1 MDIDTFIHEAIFG
14 EKEQHRIFYYLMW
27 ENLQEVGYVITDE
40 SGYEIDSVFKAVA
53 LQNLVGE
60 FAYRLYDT
68 VNETGYEDVLEYLG
82 TLAIG
87 EDDILQYCENDPEI
101 LVEPEDF
108 ELTVKNALDTITERT
123 ADKLLEEFSADD
135 LLTTCLPPLMTL
147 SKTLPTSLRTRTNFR
162 PLWTPTQ
169 TSWTTIKRN
178 TRLLCAGWKAVWS
191 AERMTN
197 IYTKRDLDSGPFCF
211 VSSVIY
217 CSCFHCR
224 LCSRQRVAAGQ
235 SRPSRQT
242 WRRSCA
248 PFLPWYNHC
257 CNNR

>member
-87 EDDILQYCENDPEI
+87 EDDILQYCEND
-101 LVEPEDF
+101 
-108 ELTVKNALDTITERT
+108 
-123 ADKLLEEFSADD
+123 
-135 LLTTCLPPLMTL
+135 
-147 SKTLPTSLRTRTNFR
+147 
-162 PLWTPTQ
+162 
-169 TSWTTIKRN
+169 
-178 TRLLCAGWKAVWS
+178 
-191 AERMTN
+191 
-197 IYTKRDLDSGPFCF
+197 
-211 VSSVIY
+211 
-217 CSCFHCR
+217 
-224 LCSRQRVAAGQ
+224 
-235 SRPSRQT
+235 
-242 WRRSCA
+242 
-248 PFLPWYNHC
+248 
-257 CNNR
+257 

>member
-1 MDIDTFIHEAIFG
+1 MDIDTFINEAKFG
-14 EKEQHRIFYYLMW
+14 EKEQHRIFYYLMC
-27 ENLQEVGYVITDE
+27 ENLQEAGYVITDE

-60 FAYRLYDT
+60 CAYRLYDT

-135 LLTTCLPPLMTL
+135 LFDYLFTATYDYAEDLTYEFEDTDEFQAFVDSNADQLDNYKEEYP
-147 SKTLPTSLRTRTNFR
+147 
-162 PLWTPTQ
+162 
-169 TSWTTIKRN
+169 
-178 TRLLCAGWKAVWS
+178 AVMRWV
-191 AERMTN
+191 EGGMV
-197 IYTKRDLDSGPFCF
+197 C
-211 VSSVIY
+211 
-217 CSCFHCR
+217 
-224 LCSRQRVAAGQ
+224 
-235 SRPSRQT
+235 
-242 WRRSCA
+242 
-248 PFLPWYNHC
+248 
-257 CNNR
+257 

>member
-135 LLTTCLPPLMTL
+135 LFDYLFNDKYLYKKGPGFRSLLLCIVCYLLFLFP
-147 SKTLPTSLRTRTNFR
+147 LPTLFPAACSCWAISAKPADMAEIMRT
-162 PLWTPTQ
+162 
-169 TSWTTIKRN
+169 
-178 TRLLCAGWKAVWS
+178 
-191 AERMTN
+191 
-197 IYTKRDLDSGPFCF
+197 
-211 VSSVIY
+211 VSSLV
-217 CSCFHCR
+217 
-224 LCSRQRVAAGQ
+224 
-235 SRPSRQT
+235 
-242 WRRSCA
+242 
-248 PFLPWYNHC
+248 
-257 CNNR
+257 

>member
-87 EDDILQYCENDPEI
+87 HRAQQGSRLGLHLI
-101 LVEPEDF
+101 
-108 ELTVKNALDTITERT
+108 KNQ
-123 ADKLLEEFSADD
+123 
-135 LLTTCLPPLMTL
+135 C
-147 SKTLPTSLRTRTNFR
+147 
-162 PLWTPTQ
+162 
-169 TSWTTIKRN
+169 
-178 TRLLCAGWKAVWS
+178 V
-191 AERMTN
+191 
-197 IYTKRDLDSGPFCF
+197 
-211 VSSVIY
+211 VIE
-217 CSCFHCR
+217 
-224 LCSRQRVAAGQ
+224 
-235 SRPSRQT
+235 
-242 WRRSCA
+242 
-248 PFLPWYNHC
+248 
-257 CNNR
+257 

>member
-135 LLTTCLPPLMTL
+135 LFDYLFTATYDFEQDFTYEFEDADEFQAFVDSNADQLDNYKEEYP
-147 SKTLPTSLRTRTNFR
+147 
-162 PLWTPTQ
+162 
-169 TSWTTIKRN
+169 
-178 TRLLCAGWKAVWS
+178 AVMRWV
-191 AERMTN
+191 EGGMV
-197 IYTKRDLDSGPFCF
+197 C
-211 VSSVIY
+211 
-217 CSCFHCR
+217 
-224 LCSRQRVAAGQ
+224 
-235 SRPSRQT
+235 
-242 WRRSCA
+242 
-248 PFLPWYNHC
+248 
-257 CNNR
+257 

>member
-101 LVEPEDF
+101 LVEPKDF

-135 LLTTCLPPLMTL
+135 LFDYLFTATYDFEQGFTYEFEDTEEFQAFVDSNADQLDNYKEEYP
-147 SKTLPTSLRTRTNFR
+147 
-162 PLWTPTQ
+162 
-169 TSWTTIKRN
+169 
-178 TRLLCAGWKAVWS
+178 AVMRWV
-191 AERMTN
+191 EGGMV
-197 IYTKRDLDSGPFCF
+197 C
-211 VSSVIY
+211 
-217 CSCFHCR
+217 
-224 LCSRQRVAAGQ
+224 
-235 SRPSRQT
+235 
-242 WRRSCA
+242 
-248 PFLPWYNHC
+248 
-257 CNNR
+257 

>member
-68 VNETGYEDVLEYLG
+68 VNETGYENVLEYLG

-123 ADKLLEEFSADD
+123 ADKLLEEFSA
-135 LLTTCLPPLMTL
+135 
-147 SKTLPTSLRTRTNFR
+147 
-162 PLWTPTQ
+162 
-169 TSWTTIKRN
+169 
-178 TRLLCAGWKAVWS
+178 
-191 AERMTN
+191 ERMTN
-197 IYTKRDLDSGPFCF
+197 YLYKKGPGFRSLLLCIVCYLLF
-211 VSSVIY
+211 LFPLPTLFPAACSCWAISAKPADMAEIMRTVSSLV
-217 CSCFHCR
+217 
-224 LCSRQRVAAGQ
+224 
-235 SRPSRQT
+235 
-242 WRRSCA
+242 
-248 PFLPWYNHC
+248 
-257 CNNR
+257 

>member
-123 ADKLLEEFSADD
+123 ADKLLEEFSVYRH
-135 LLTTCLPPLMTL
+135 L
-147 SKTLPTSLRTRTNFR
+147 
-162 PLWTPTQ
+162 
-169 TSWTTIKRN
+169 
-178 TRLLCAGWKAVWS
+178 
-191 AERMTN
+191 
-197 IYTKRDLDSGPFCF
+197 
-211 VSSVIY
+211 
-217 CSCFHCR
+217 
-224 LCSRQRVAAGQ
+224 
-235 SRPSRQT
+235 
-242 WRRSCA
+242 
-248 PFLPWYNHC
+248 
-257 CNNR
+257 

>member
-135 LLTTCLPPLMTL
+135 LFDYLFTGTYDFEQDFTYEFEDTDEFQAFVDSNADQLDNYKEEYP
-147 SKTLPTSLRTRTNFR
+147 
-162 PLWTPTQ
+162 
-169 TSWTTIKRN
+169 
-178 TRLLCAGWKAVWS
+178 AVMRWV
-191 AERMTN
+191 EGGMV
-197 IYTKRDLDSGPFCF
+197 C
-211 VSSVIY
+211 
-217 CSCFHCR
+217 
-224 LCSRQRVAAGQ
+224 
-235 SRPSRQT
+235 
-242 WRRSCA
+242 
-248 PFLPWYNHC
+248 
-257 CNNR
+257 

>member
-135 LLTTCLPPLMTL
+135 LFDYLFTATYDFEEAFTYEFEDTDEFQAFVDSNADQLDNYKEEYP
-147 SKTLPTSLRTRTNFR
+147 
-162 PLWTPTQ
+162 
-169 TSWTTIKRN
+169 
-178 TRLLCAGWKAVWS
+178 AVMRWV
-191 AERMTN
+191 EGGMV
-197 IYTKRDLDSGPFCF
+197 C
-211 VSSVIY
+211 
-217 CSCFHCR
+217 
-224 LCSRQRVAAGQ
+224 
-235 SRPSRQT
+235 
-242 WRRSCA
+242 
-248 PFLPWYNHC
+248 
-257 CNNR
+257 

>member
-14 EKEQHRIFYYLMW
+14 EKEQHRIFYYLMR

-135 LLTTCLPPLMTL
+135 LFDYLFTATYAFEQDFTYEFEDTDEFQAFVDSNADQLDNYKEEYP
-147 SKTLPTSLRTRTNFR
+147 
-162 PLWTPTQ
+162 
-169 TSWTTIKRN
+169 
-178 TRLLCAGWKAVWS
+178 AVMRWV
-191 AERMTN
+191 EGGMV
-197 IYTKRDLDSGPFCF
+197 C
-211 VSSVIY
+211 
-217 CSCFHCR
+217 
-224 LCSRQRVAAGQ
+224 
-235 SRPSRQT
+235 
-242 WRRSCA
+242 
-248 PFLPWYNHC
+248 
-257 CNNR
+257 

>member
-135 LLTTCLPPLMTL
+135 LFDYLFTATYDFEQDFTYEVEDTDEFQAFVDSNADQLDNYKEEYP
-147 SKTLPTSLRTRTNFR
+147 
-162 PLWTPTQ
+162 
-169 TSWTTIKRN
+169 
-178 TRLLCAGWKAVWS
+178 AVMRWV
-191 AERMTN
+191 EGGMV
-197 IYTKRDLDSGPFCF
+197 C
-211 VSSVIY
+211 
-217 CSCFHCR
+217 
-224 LCSRQRVAAGQ
+224 
-235 SRPSRQT
+235 
-242 WRRSCA
+242 
-248 PFLPWYNHC
+248 
-257 CNNR
+257 

>member
-135 LLTTCLPPLMTL
+135 LFDFLFTATYDFEQDFTYEFEDTDEFQAFVDSNADQLDNYKEEYP
-147 SKTLPTSLRTRTNFR
+147 
-162 PLWTPTQ
+162 
-169 TSWTTIKRN
+169 
-178 TRLLCAGWKAVWS
+178 AVMRWV
-191 AERMTN
+191 EGGMV
-197 IYTKRDLDSGPFCF
+197 C
-211 VSSVIY
+211 
-217 CSCFHCR
+217 
-224 LCSRQRVAAGQ
+224 
-235 SRPSRQT
+235 
-242 WRRSCA
+242 
-248 PFLPWYNHC
+248 
-257 CNNR
+257 

>member
-123 ADKLLEEFSADD
+123 ADKLLEEQDFTYEFEDTEEFQAFVDSNADQLD
-135 LLTTCLPPLMTL
+135 NYKEEYP
-147 SKTLPTSLRTRTNFR
+147 
-162 PLWTPTQ
+162 
-169 TSWTTIKRN
+169 
-178 TRLLCAGWKAVWS
+178 AVMRWV
-191 AERMTN
+191 EGGMV
-197 IYTKRDLDSGPFCF
+197 C
-211 VSSVIY
+211 
-217 CSCFHCR
+217 
-224 LCSRQRVAAGQ
+224 
-235 SRPSRQT
+235 
-242 WRRSCA
+242 
-248 PFLPWYNHC
+248 
-257 CNNR
+257 

>member
-1 MDIDTFIHEAIFG
+1 
-14 EKEQHRIFYYLMW
+14 MW

-87 EDDILQYCENDPEI
+87 EDDILQYCENDPKI

-135 LLTTCLPPLMTL
+135 LFDYLFTATYDFEQDFTYEFEDTDEFQAFVDSNADQLDNYKEEYP
-147 SKTLPTSLRTRTNFR
+147 
-162 PLWTPTQ
+162 
-169 TSWTTIKRN
+169 
-178 TRLLCAGWKAVWS
+178 AVMRWV
-191 AERMTN
+191 E
-197 IYTKRDLDSGPFCF
+197 SGMVC
-211 VSSVIY
+211 
-217 CSCFHCR
+217 
-224 LCSRQRVAAGQ
+224 
-235 SRPSRQT
+235 
-242 WRRSCA
+242 
-248 PFLPWYNHC
+248 
-257 CNNR
+257 

>member
-82 TLAIG
+82 TLAIC

-101 LVEPEDF
+101 LVESEDF

-135 LLTTCLPPLMTL
+135 LFDYLFTATYDFEQDFTYEFEDTDEFQAFVDSNADQLDNYKEEYP
-147 SKTLPTSLRTRTNFR
+147 
-162 PLWTPTQ
+162 
-169 TSWTTIKRN
+169 
-178 TRLLCAGWKAVWS
+178 AVMRWV
-191 AERMTN
+191 EGGMV
-197 IYTKRDLDSGPFCF
+197 C
-211 VSSVIY
+211 
-217 CSCFHCR
+217 
-224 LCSRQRVAAGQ
+224 
-235 SRPSRQT
+235 
-242 WRRSCA
+242 
-248 PFLPWYNHC
+248 
-257 CNNR
+257 

>member
-135 LLTTCLPPLMTL
+135 LFDYLFTATYDFEQGFTYEFEDTDEFQAFVDSNADQLDNYKEEYP
-147 SKTLPTSLRTRTNFR
+147 
-162 PLWTPTQ
+162 
-169 TSWTTIKRN
+169 
-178 TRLLCAGWKAVWS
+178 AVMRWV
-191 AERMTN
+191 EGGMV
-197 IYTKRDLDSGPFCF
+197 C
-211 VSSVIY
+211 
-217 CSCFHCR
+217 
-224 LCSRQRVAAGQ
+224 
-235 SRPSRQT
+235 
-242 WRRSCA
+242 
-248 PFLPWYNHC
+248 
-257 CNNR
+257 

>member
-135 LLTTCLPPLMTL
+135 LFDYLFTATYGFEQDFTYEFEDTEEFQAFVDSNADQLDNYKEEYP
-147 SKTLPTSLRTRTNFR
+147 
-162 PLWTPTQ
+162 
-169 TSWTTIKRN
+169 
-178 TRLLCAGWKAVWS
+178 AVMRWV
-191 AERMTN
+191 EGGMV
-197 IYTKRDLDSGPFCF
+197 C
-211 VSSVIY
+211 
-217 CSCFHCR
+217 
-224 LCSRQRVAAGQ
+224 
-235 SRPSRQT
+235 
-242 WRRSCA
+242 
-248 PFLPWYNHC
+248 
-257 CNNR
+257 

>member
-27 ENLQEVGYVITDE
+27 ENLQEIGYVITDE
-40 SGYEIDSVFKAVA
+40 GGYEIDSVFKAVA

-135 LLTTCLPPLMTL
+135 LFDYLFTATYDFEQDFTYEFEDTDEFQAFVD
-147 SKTLPTSLRTRTNFR
+147 SNAD
-162 PLWTPTQ
+162 Q
-169 TSWTTIKRN
+169 
-178 TRLLCAGWKAVWS
+178 
-191 AERMTN
+191 
-197 IYTKRDLDSGPFCF
+197 LDN
-211 VSSVIY
+211 Y
-217 CSCFHCR
+217 K
-224 LCSRQRVAAGQ
+224 
-235 SRPSRQT
+235 
-242 WRRSCA
+242 
-248 PFLPWYNHC
+248 
-257 CNNR
+257 

>member
-87 EDDILQYCENDPEI
+87 EDDILQYCESDPEI

-135 LLTTCLPPLMTL
+135 LFDYLFTATYDFEQDFTYEFEGTDEFQAFVDSNADQLDNYKEEYP
-147 SKTLPTSLRTRTNFR
+147 
-162 PLWTPTQ
+162 
-169 TSWTTIKRN
+169 
-178 TRLLCAGWKAVWS
+178 AVMRWV
-191 AERMTN
+191 EGGMV
-197 IYTKRDLDSGPFCF
+197 C
-211 VSSVIY
+211 
-217 CSCFHCR
+217 
-224 LCSRQRVAAGQ
+224 
-235 SRPSRQT
+235 
-242 WRRSCA
+242 
-248 PFLPWYNHC
+248 
-257 CNNR
+257 

>member
-135 LLTTCLPPLMTL
+135 LFDYL
-147 SKTLPTSLRTRTNFR
+147 STATYDFEQDFTYEFEDTDEFQAFVDSNADQLDNYKEEYP
-162 PLWTPTQ
+162 
-169 TSWTTIKRN
+169 
-178 TRLLCAGWKAVWS
+178 AVMRWV
-191 AERMTN
+191 EGGMV
-197 IYTKRDLDSGPFCF
+197 C
-211 VSSVIY
+211 
-217 CSCFHCR
+217 
-224 LCSRQRVAAGQ
+224 
-235 SRPSRQT
+235 
-242 WRRSCA
+242 
-248 PFLPWYNHC
+248 
-257 CNNR
+257 

>member
-135 LLTTCLPPLMTL
+135 LFDYLFTANYDFEQDFTYEFEDTEEFQAFVDSNADQLDNYKEEYP
-147 SKTLPTSLRTRTNFR
+147 
-162 PLWTPTQ
+162 
-169 TSWTTIKRN
+169 
-178 TRLLCAGWKAVWS
+178 AVMRWV
-191 AERMTN
+191 EGGMV
-197 IYTKRDLDSGPFCF
+197 C
-211 VSSVIY
+211 
-217 CSCFHCR
+217 
-224 LCSRQRVAAGQ
+224 
-235 SRPSRQT
+235 
-242 WRRSCA
+242 
-248 PFLPWYNHC
+248 
-257 CNNR
+257 

>member
-135 LLTTCLPPLMTL
+135 LFDYLFTATYAFEQDFTYEFEDTDEFQAFVDSNADQLDNYKEEYP
-147 SKTLPTSLRTRTNFR
+147 
-162 PLWTPTQ
+162 
-169 TSWTTIKRN
+169 
-178 TRLLCAGWKAVWS
+178 AVMRWV
-191 AERMTN
+191 EGGMV
-197 IYTKRDLDSGPFCF
+197 C
-211 VSSVIY
+211 
-217 CSCFHCR
+217 
-224 LCSRQRVAAGQ
+224 
-235 SRPSRQT
+235 
-242 WRRSCA
+242 
-248 PFLPWYNHC
+248 
-257 CNNR
+257 

>member
-135 LLTTCLPPLMTL
+135 LFDYLFTATYVFEQDFTYEFEDTDEFQAFVDSNADQLDNYKEEYP
-147 SKTLPTSLRTRTNFR
+147 
-162 PLWTPTQ
+162 
-169 TSWTTIKRN
+169 
-178 TRLLCAGWKAVWS
+178 AVMRWV
-191 AERMTN
+191 EGGMV
-197 IYTKRDLDSGPFCF
+197 C
-211 VSSVIY
+211 
-217 CSCFHCR
+217 
-224 LCSRQRVAAGQ
+224 
-235 SRPSRQT
+235 
-242 WRRSCA
+242 
-248 PFLPWYNHC
+248 
-257 CNNR
+257 

>member
-135 LLTTCLPPLMTL
+135 LFDYLFTATYDFEQDFTYEFEGTDEFQAFVDSNADQLDNYKEEYP
-147 SKTLPTSLRTRTNFR
+147 
-162 PLWTPTQ
+162 
-169 TSWTTIKRN
+169 
-178 TRLLCAGWKAVWS
+178 AVMRWV
-191 AERMTN
+191 EGGM
-197 IYTKRDLDSGPFCF
+197 GC
-211 VSSVIY
+211 
-217 CSCFHCR
+217 
-224 LCSRQRVAAGQ
+224 
-235 SRPSRQT
+235 
-242 WRRSCA
+242 
-248 PFLPWYNHC
+248 
-257 CNNR
+257 

>member
-1 MDIDTFIHEAIFG
+1 M
-14 EKEQHRIFYYLMW
+14 
-27 ENLQEVGYVITDE
+27 
-40 SGYEIDSVFKAVA
+40 FKAVA

-135 LLTTCLPPLMTL
+135 LFDYLFTATYDFEQDFTYEFEDTDEFQAFVDSNADQLDNYKEEYPAVMRWVDGGALTAKIQKFVFADM
-147 SKTLPTSLRTRTNFR
+147 
-162 PLWTPTQ
+162 
-169 TSWTTIKRN
+169 IRN
-178 TRLLCAGWKAVWS
+178 HIRNGSNIQIRLNIS
-191 AERMTN
+191 AAKQDS
-197 IYTKRDLDSGPFCF
+197 IFFLDPIG
-211 VSSVIY
+211 
-217 CSCFHCR
+217 
-224 LCSRQRVAAGQ
+224 ADK
-235 SRPSRQT
+235 
-242 WRRSCA
+242 
-248 PFLPWYNHC
+248 
-257 CNNR
+257 NR

>member
-27 ENLQEVGYVITDE
+27 ENLHEVGYVITDE

-87 EDDILQYCENDPEI
+87 EDDPEI

-135 LLTTCLPPLMTL
+135 LFDYLFTATYDFEQDFTYEFEDTDEFQAFVDSNADQLDNYKEEYP
-147 SKTLPTSLRTRTNFR
+147 
-162 PLWTPTQ
+162 
-169 TSWTTIKRN
+169 
-178 TRLLCAGWKAVWS
+178 AVMRWV
-191 AERMTN
+191 EGGMV
-197 IYTKRDLDSGPFCF
+197 C
-211 VSSVIY
+211 
-217 CSCFHCR
+217 
-224 LCSRQRVAAGQ
+224 
-235 SRPSRQT
+235 
-242 WRRSCA
+242 
-248 PFLPWYNHC
+248 
-257 CNNR
+257 

>member
-53 LQNLVGE
+53 LHNLVGE

-135 LLTTCLPPLMTL
+135 LFDYLF
-147 SKTLPTSLRTRTNFR
+147 TSTYDFEQDFTYEFEDTEEFQAFVDSNADQLDNYKEEY
-162 PLWTPTQ
+162 P
-169 TSWTTIKRN
+169 
-178 TRLLCAGWKAVWS
+178 AVMRWV
-191 AERMTN
+191 EGGMV
-197 IYTKRDLDSGPFCF
+197 C
-211 VSSVIY
+211 
-217 CSCFHCR
+217 
-224 LCSRQRVAAGQ
+224 
-235 SRPSRQT
+235 
-242 WRRSCA
+242 
-248 PFLPWYNHC
+248 
-257 CNNR
+257 

>member
-123 ADKLLEEFSADD
+123 YDFEQDFTYEFEDTDEFQAFVDSNADQLDNYKEEY
-135 LLTTCLPPLMTL
+135 P
-147 SKTLPTSLRTRTNFR
+147 
-162 PLWTPTQ
+162 
-169 TSWTTIKRN
+169 
-178 TRLLCAGWKAVWS
+178 AVMRWV
-191 AERMTN
+191 EGGMV
-197 IYTKRDLDSGPFCF
+197 C
-211 VSSVIY
+211 
-217 CSCFHCR
+217 
-224 LCSRQRVAAGQ
+224 
-235 SRPSRQT
+235 
-242 WRRSCA
+242 
-248 PFLPWYNHC
+248 
-257 CNNR
+257 

>member
-14 EKEQHRIFYYLMW
+14 EKEQHRIFYW

-135 LLTTCLPPLMTL
+135 LFDYLFTATYDFEQDFTYEFEDTDEFQAFVDSNADQLDNYKEEYP
-147 SKTLPTSLRTRTNFR
+147 
-162 PLWTPTQ
+162 
-169 TSWTTIKRN
+169 
-178 TRLLCAGWKAVWS
+178 AVMRWV
-191 AERMTN
+191 EGGMV
-197 IYTKRDLDSGPFCF
+197 C
-211 VSSVIY
+211 
-217 CSCFHCR
+217 
-224 LCSRQRVAAGQ
+224 
-235 SRPSRQT
+235 
-242 WRRSCA
+242 
-248 PFLPWYNHC
+248 
-257 CNNR
+257 

>member
-135 LLTTCLPPLMTL
+135 LFDYLFTA
-147 SKTLPTSLRTRTNFR
+147 TSDFE
-162 PLWTPTQ
+162 Q
-169 TSWTTIKRN
+169 DFTSEFEDTDEFQAFVDSNADQLDNYKEEYP
-178 TRLLCAGWKAVWS
+178 AVMRWV
-191 AERMTN
+191 EGGMV
-197 IYTKRDLDSGPFCF
+197 C
-211 VSSVIY
+211 
-217 CSCFHCR
+217 
-224 LCSRQRVAAGQ
+224 
-235 SRPSRQT
+235 
-242 WRRSCA
+242 
-248 PFLPWYNHC
+248 
-257 CNNR
+257 